1 MWNLFSL
8 AAILIRTVP
17 DRSPDPKYFLF
28 PGLGPADRK
37 IQNGRQRKQIP
48 RKDKASNVYL
58 NCISSDRMSR
68 PVYFVKSNPFKI

>member
-1 MWNLFSL
+1 MFVVYDVLKDYLRHFINVWNLFSL

-48 RKDKASNVYL
+48 CKD
-58 NCISSDRMSR
+58 IG
-68 PVYFVKSNPFKI
+68 